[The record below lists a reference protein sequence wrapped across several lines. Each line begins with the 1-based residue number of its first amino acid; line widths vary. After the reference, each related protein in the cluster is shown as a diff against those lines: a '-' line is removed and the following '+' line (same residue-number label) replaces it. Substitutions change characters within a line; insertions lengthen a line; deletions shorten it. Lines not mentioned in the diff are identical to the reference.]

1 MGMDQNVEKVIEGIQ
16 DPTLQGLLREYF
28 ESNEAARIFVEQAAR
43 KGWPVILDHMA
54 IRCLNVEQRA
64 GEFVRMGYRY
74 NHELVEYPDQGWWA
88 KVYRKKGFPTLF
100 IDQAYTDHRGEK
112 SILAPWVAAFGDQV
126 LHHLAVRVEDIEQAI
141 EILKAAGVEFSGS
154 IVGPK
159 GTRLRQIFT
168 ASEVK
173 KGKAYSVLELTE
185 RNQYEGF
192 VPEQADGLMQS
203 SVKTKGASSK
213 GK

>member
-1 MGMDQNVEKVIEGIQ
+1 MDQKIEKIITENQ
-16 DPTLQGLLREYF
+16 DPTLRGLLREYF
-28 ESNEAARIFVEQAAR
+28 ESNEAARIFVDQAEQ

-54 IRCLNVEQRA
+54 IRCLNVEKRA
-64 GEFVRMGYRY
+64 EEFVQMGYRY
-74 NHELVEYPDQGWWA
+74 HDELVEYPDQGWWA
-88 KVYRKKGFPTLF
+88 KVYRKEGFPTLF
-100 IDQAYTDHRGEK
+100 IDQAYTDKRGEK
-112 SILAPWVAAFGDQV
+112 SILAPWVGIFGDQV
-126 LHHLAVRVEDIEQAI
+126 LHHIAVRVEDIEQAI
-141 EILKAAGVEFSGS
+141 EVLKEAGVEFSGN

-173 KGKAYSVLELTE
+173 NDKAYSVLELAE

-203 SVKTKGASSK
+203 SVKTKNSA
-213 GK
+213 